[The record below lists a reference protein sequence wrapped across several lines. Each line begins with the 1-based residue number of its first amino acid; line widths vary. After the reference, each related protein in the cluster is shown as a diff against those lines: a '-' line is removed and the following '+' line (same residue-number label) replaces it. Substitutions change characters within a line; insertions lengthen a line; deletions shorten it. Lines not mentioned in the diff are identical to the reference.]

1 MVKIAR
7 QRILS
12 VGENVEQLEL
22 AHIARRGTVMSE
34 NCVTASTKDGHMQL
48 VHPIMTQQSHS

>member
-7 QRILS
+7 QLIPS
-12 VGENVEQLEL
+12 AGENVEQLEL
-22 AHIARRGTVMSE
+22 THIVRRGTVTSE